1 MATGQAVI
9 PPGGTELTKVAVASS
24 VGTFIDWYD
33 FLLSGVCAATVYPLV
48 FFNFTGVGSALAL
61 GIATWGLGFL
71 ARPVGAFLFGQWG
84 DRRGRRSTLLLTL
97 CTMGVGTLGISLT
110 PSFGMIGGLAP
121 ALVIIFRLFQ
131 GVGMGGEWGGA
142 ATFISEHAGR
152 SKWKTLWNSGMQAS
166 VVIGFGVAVWLLTTI
181 AGLTG
186 GWTGTS
192 FLSWGWRIGFWVG
205 ALIILLGAII
215 RYYTMES
222 PLFTDL
228 QQRKALKSA
237 PAAEAWRHYP
247 LRMIKLGVAWC
258 WVIMGFSFLWVP
270 YVLPYAGAVGIS
282 ATGIYYAE
290 LASCAAMAFTAF
302 LGAYIADKWVRRKYV
317 MAFSA
322 ISSAVMAYPMFVL
335 IQTGNDLNAILG
347 MVLFTGFMNLG
358 YGCVSSLYAE
368 QFPTEFRQSGAGQG
382 YNLGALIDGS
392 ASTFFVPWVL
402 AAFGLLSG
410 WSYVLIVYLIAA
422 VIAAIVA
429 VSLYEPKR
437 TPVPLVSPPAKV

>member
-1 MATGQAVI
+1 MI
-9 PPGGTELTKVAVASS
+9 PPGGKELTKVAVASS

-33 FLLSGVCAATVYPLV
+33 FLLSGVCAAAVYPLV
-48 FFNFTGVGSALAL
+48 FFNFTGPGSALAA

-97 CTMGVGTLGISLT
+97 LTMGVGTVGIAIT
-110 PSFGMIGGLAP
+110 PSFNAVGYLAP
-121 ALVIIFRLFQ
+121 VLVIIFRLFQ

-142 ATFISEHAGR
+142 ATFISEHAGK

-166 VVIGFGVAVWLLTTI
+166 VVIGFGVAVWLLNFV
-181 AGLTG
+181 ASYTG
-186 GWTGTS
+186 GWTGS
-192 FLSWGWRIGFWVG
+192 DFLSWGWRIGFVIG
-205 ALIILLGAII
+205 ALIILLGAVI

-228 QQRKALKSA
+228 QTRKAVQSA
-237 PAAEAWRHYP
+237 PAIEAWRHYP
-247 LRMIKLGVAWC
+247 LRLVKLGVAWC
-258 WVIMGFSFLWVP
+258 WVIMGFSFMWVP
-270 YVLPYAGAVGIS
+270 YVLPYAGAIGIS
-282 ATGIYYAE
+282 ASGIYYAE
-290 LASCAAMAFTAF
+290 LSCCAAMAVTAF
-302 LGAYIADKWVRRKYV
+302 LGAYIADRWVRRKYV

-322 ISSAVMAYPMFVL
+322 ISSAIFAYPMFLL
-335 IQTGNDLNAILG
+335 IQTGNDFNAILG

-410 WSYVLIVYLIAA
+410 WGYVLVVYLAAA
-422 VIAAIVA
+422 VIASVVA
-429 VSLYEPKR
+429 LTLNEPKR
-437 TPVPLVSPPAKV
+437 SLAAIAPKP